1 MSQAQAER
9 AVGTIAELS
18 LALLVVGVWLL
29 TCFAG

>member
-9 AVGTIAELS
+9 VVGTIAELS